1 MVPADLEPTLQ
12 KLQCSGVHQIT
23 YPQKMALSEKGTALE
38 KVIET
43 WPVLP
48 DSIKA
53 SILLIINQFTQN
65 H

>member
-1 MVPADLEPTLQ
+1 MVFPEPTLQ

-48 DSIKA
+48 DAIKESISLMAGRFAK
-53 SILLIINQFTQN
+53 T
-65 H
+65 